1 MNECSLLTLQPNLNQ
16 KWQRLN
22 SPLIWTTIVVF
33 AVMALIVISGRMPTL
48 DLHLFSVEGFQDLAN
63 RMGAWGPII
72 YIGLLIISV
81 VASQIPG
88 APLAIAAG
96 ALWGPFTAGLYT
108 LMGGFLGAMIA
119 YFLGKYLG
127 QSFFKI
133 LTGKTITITPDLATN
148 VLGWLIFVSRLVPV
162 LSFDLISYGAG
173 MAGLSMPVYASA
185 TFVGM
190 IPSTLLLTYLGGT
203 VQSGHQQVIVI
214 SVVIVLSVGLLSVLN
229 RFMGSDLKALIRI
242 GADEAIMETR

>member
-1 MNECSLLTLQPNLNQ
+1 MNGCSFSTLQPKLNQ
-16 KWQRLN
+16 KGQRLN
-22 SPLIWTTIVVF
+22 SRLIWATIVVL
-33 AVMALIVISGRMPTL
+33 AVMALIVMSGRMPTF

-63 RMGAWGPII
+63 RMGSWGPII
-72 YIGLLIISV
+72 YMGLLIISV

-127 QSFFKI
+127 QSFFKM
-133 LTGKTITITPDLATN
+133 LTGKTITIAPDLATN
-148 VLGWLIFVSRLVPV
+148 VLGWFIFASRLVPL
-162 LSFDLISYGAG
+162 LSFDLVSYGAG
-173 MAGLSMPVYASA
+173 IAGLSVSVYAAA

-203 VQSGHQQVIVI
+203 VQSGHQQVIGI
-214 SVVIVLSVGLLSVLN
+214 SVLLVLLVGLPFALN
-229 RFMGSDLKALIRI
+229 RCMGSDLKALVRI
-242 GADEAIMETR
+242 GADEKMVATR